1 MLIGEVN
8 QKGMFL
14 MNLKETPIPFSDAEK
29 VIPMYSQPFL
39 PVVSDRYLTSVK
51 ILLKNGESVILSSAE
66 WIHPEGIAMGKIDI
80 STQNFMVPEIRINK
94 IMLCSK
100 GKSIAGVVIYLTDGG
115 AYILTDGSVQNVNDH
130 MNDDNMACGEEDFI
144 MRCQRARND
153 NRDVESAV
161 KSVFD
166 IILSSALSK
175 QFYRTLKKN
184 AQRMLG
190 VEEGQF
196 DLSVGQ
202 MLADAI
208 KALAYERPEEEWEA
222 ETDFHMSI
230 IGNPPM
236 DFEHFFLNVKEKCKK
251 EINAYFF
258 AKSSFDLGSD
268 VEPVMKEVKKMLRK
282 STRKSSRK

>member
-1 MLIGEVN
+1 
-8 QKGMFL
+8 

-29 VIPMYSQPFL
+29 VIPMYAQPFL

-51 ILLKNGESVILSSAE
+51 ILLKNGEGVILSCAE

-80 STQNFMVPEIRINK
+80 STQNFMVPENRINK

-100 GKSIAGVVIYLTDGG
+100 GESIAGVVIYLTDGG
-115 AYILTDGSVQNVNDH
+115 AYILTDGSAQTVNDH
-130 MNDDNMACGEEDFI
+130 MNDDNTVCGEEEFL
-144 MRCQRARND
+144 MRCQRVRNG
-153 NRDVESAV
+153 NRDVESV
-161 KSVFD
+161 LKSVFD
-166 IILSSALSK
+166 VILSSALSK

-190 VEEGQF
+190 VEEGRF

-230 IGNPPM
+230 IGDPPM
-236 DFEHFFLNVKEKCKK
+236 DLEHFFLNVKEKCKK
-251 EINAYFF
+251 EIKAYFF
-258 AKSSFDLGSD
+258 AKSSFDLGAD
-268 VEPVMKEVKKMLRK
+268 VETIMKDVKKMLRN
-282 STRKSSRK
+282 SSRGGTNRVKLR